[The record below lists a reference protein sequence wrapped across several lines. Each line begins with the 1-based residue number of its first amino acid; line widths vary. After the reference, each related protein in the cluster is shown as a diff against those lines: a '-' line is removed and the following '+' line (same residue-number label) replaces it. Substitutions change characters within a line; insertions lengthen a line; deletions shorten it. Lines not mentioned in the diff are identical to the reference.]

1 MAAWEGAGLTEE
13 RCYMDATKGAATEEC
28 TVDVWACTAECIK
41 HSRRGR
47 ASRREAAAAFVRLD
61 MSLDYVRRQ
70 KPRVVIIENV
80 CDRLLIERLGVALGE
95 IVGYRWRHLELSPH
109 ELGGAMER
117 ERAFW
122 IGTAL

>member
-1 MAAWEGAGLTEE
+1 MPHGRHE
-13 RCYMDATKGAATEEC
+13 RGGHGG
-28 TVDVWACTAECIK
+28 V
-41 HSRRGR
+41 HRGR
-47 ASRREAAAAFVRLD
+47 LGVHGGVHQALAARESEQARGGRRVRPTGHEPRLRAAAKAARGD
-61 MSLDYVRRQ
+61 R
-70 KPRVVIIENV
+70 IIENV
-80 CDRLLIERLGVALGE
+80 CDKLLIERLGIALGE